1 MKRILI
7 SWPVMLLAVFVA
19 SCGKEKSAEEDVSQY
34 FIKCKIG
41 SVDKTFKYKLL
52 AHKEDLGSGVTN
64 YSFSANAT
72 NDANDFEGIGF
83 TIQLSIPVNT
93 GVTYKETDPTTDYF
107 LAGIYNPNT
116 QDPDKIFAS
125 RYDDANPF
133 QINFKEL
140 TTTTVSGTFSG
151 KLYLLNSTDPNA
163 DSAVI
168 SNGQFKLKLQ

>member
-1 MKRILI
+1 MKRILV
-7 SWPVMLLAVFVA
+7 SWPVMLLAVFVT
-19 SCGKEKSAEEDVSQY
+19 SCGKEKSVEEDVSQY
-34 FIKCKIG
+34 YIKCKIG

-52 AHKEDLGSGVTN
+52 AHKEDVGNGVTN

-72 NDANDFEGIGF
+72 NDASNFEGIGF
-83 TIQLSIPVNT
+83 TIQLSIPVAT
-93 GVTYKETDPTTDYF
+93 GTTYKETDPTTDYF

-133 QINFKEL
+133 QIKFNEL
-140 TTTTVSGTFSG
+140 TATTASGTFSG
-151 KLYLLNSTDPNA
+151 KLYLLNSTDPDA

>member
-1 MKRILI
+1 MKRILV
-7 SWPVMLLAVFVA
+7 SWPVMLLAVLVA

-52 AHKEDLGSGVTN
+52 AHKEDVGNGVTN

-83 TIQLSIPVNT
+83 TIQLSIPVAT
-93 GVTYKETDPTTDYF
+93 GTTYKETDPTTDYF

-125 RYDDANPF
+125 RYDEGNPF

-140 TTTTVSGTFSG
+140 TTTNVSGTFSG
-151 KLYLLNSTDPNA
+151 KLYLLNSTDPDA

-168 SNGQFKLKLQ
+168 SNGQFNLKLQ

>member
-1 MKRILI
+1 MKRILV

-52 AHKEDLGSGVTN
+52 AHKEDVGNGVTN
-64 YSFSANAT
+64 YTFSANAT

-83 TIQLSIPVNT
+83 TIQLFIPVAT
-93 GVTYKETDPTTDYF
+93 GITYKETDPTTDYF
-107 LAGIYNPNT
+107 LGGIYNPGT
-116 QDPDKIFAS
+116 QNPDKIFAS
-125 RYDDANPF
+125 RYDDGNPL

-151 KLYLLNSTDPNA
+151 KLYLMNSTDPNA

>member
-1 MKRILI
+1 MKRFLV
-7 SWPVMLLAVFVA
+7 SWPVMLLTVFVA
-19 SCGKEKSAEEDVSQY
+19 SCGKDKSAEEDLSQY

-52 AHKEDLGSGVTN
+52 AHKEDVGNGVTN

-72 NDANDFEGIGF
+72 NDAADFEGIGF
-83 TIQLSIPVNT
+83 TIQLSIPVAT
-93 GVTYKETDPTTDYF
+93 GTTYKETDPTTDY
-107 LAGIYNPNT
+107 LLGGIYNPNT
-116 QDPDKIFAS
+116 QDPDKIFSS
-125 RYDDANPF
+125 RLDDGNPF